1 MIFLLEIQGKFVLL
15 YILAFME
22 ITNSSLFLLMEGPE
36 TQLHGTQYDRLQT
49 RSMWLWVR
57 EILIALHW
65 FLTWM
70 IHVDIDHWSVIWT
83 RLSQGC
89 PKWETE
95 VDLAWECLVVYIILS
110 LLYDLYGPLTEWNVL
125 NVYTVNPVISVK

>member
-1 MIFLLEIQGKFVLL
+1 MVFLLEIQGKFVLL

-36 TQLHGTQYDRLQT
+36 TQLHGTEYDRLQT
-49 RSMWLWVR
+49 RSIWLWVR